1 MSPPRAWSD
10 PGRRVTA
17 LVLLVLC
24 LQAGA
29 SSADEP
35 IRIVSL
41 NPSLTAILIAL
52 GARDS
57 LVGVDDYSAAHSP
70 EVAELPRVGGLFS
83 PSLETVVGLQ
93 PDVVVVVPSAT
104 QRDFRARMAELGI
117 EVEVFDNISFDQVLE
132 NIRRLGVLVDRE
144 SEATNRIRRIEA
156 VRTAAARETRSLA
169 RPRVL
174 LIVQRDP
181 IYVVGRGS
189 FIDEM
194 LEGIGAENLAR
205 VFDDPF
211 PSAAAEWVVAQGPDV
226 LVDLS
231 PDRGDALSYWS
242 RWPSIPAV
250 ADHRIVAIDPA
261 LVSMP
266 GPDLDRAMLEL
277 ARGIRGEAVADAIVG
292 AASR

>member
-1 MSPPRAWSD
+1 MSPRRAWSG
-10 PGRRVTA
+10 PGLRLIA

-24 LQAGA
+24 FDAGISPA
-29 SSADEP
+29 ATP

-52 GARDS
+52 GARDA

-70 EVAELPRVGGLFS
+70 EVVDLPRVGGLFS
-83 PSLETVVGLQ
+83 PSLESVVGLR
-93 PDVVVVVPSAT
+93 PDVVVVVESAA
-104 QRDFRARMAELGI
+104 QRDFRARMAALGI
-117 EVEVFDNISFDQVLE
+117 EVEVFENIAFDEVLE
-132 NIRRLGVLVDRE
+132 NIRRLGVLVGRDA
-144 SEATNRIRRIEA
+144 EAARRIARIES
-156 VRTAAARETRSLA
+156 VRAAAARETRSLP

-174 LIVQRDP
+174 LVVQRDP

-205 VFDDPF
+205 KFDDPF
-211 PSAAAEWVVAQGPDV
+211 PSVAAEWVVAQGPDV

-250 ADHRIVAIDPA
+250 AGDRIVAIDPA

-266 GPDLDRAMLEL
+266 GPDLDRAIVEL
-277 ARGIRGEAVADAIVG
+277 ARGIRGEGVADAIAG
-292 AASR
+292 AGSR